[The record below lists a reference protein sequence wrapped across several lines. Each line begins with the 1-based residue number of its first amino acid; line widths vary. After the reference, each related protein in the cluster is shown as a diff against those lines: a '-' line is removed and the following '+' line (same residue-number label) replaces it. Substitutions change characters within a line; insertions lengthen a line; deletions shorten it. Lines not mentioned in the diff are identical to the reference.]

1 LLAISA
7 FQSGQ
12 CASILAAAK
21 IYNVSKATLTRRVN
35 GGTSREDYAP
45 TNKRL
50 TDLEEEVL
58 TRDILKLDAQ
68 GLSPTISLVRAMA
81 DTICK
86 ERGAPCVGV
95 KWTNNFIK
103 RTPSL
108 DVRLGRVYECQ
119 IKLCEDS
126 EVIKAWFELV
136 KNTINKHSILPE
148 DIYNFDET
156 GFQMGQISASK
167 VVTSIDRPG
176 RPKQVKPRNT
186 EWVTLIQGACVDG
199 SSIPPFIIIKGKEF
213 NETWFFQGLPST
225 WTFSISENG
234 WTTDKIGLQWIQAAC
249 S

>member
-108 DVRLGRVYECQ
+108 DVRLEKVYECQ
-119 IKLCEDS
+119 RKLCEDS

-176 RPKQVKPRNT
+176 RPKQVKPTNT
-186 EWVTLIQGACVDG
+186 EWVTLIQGACADG
-199 SSIPPFIIIKGKEF
+199 PSIPPFIIIKGKEF
-213 NETWFFQGLPST
+213 NETWFF
-225 WTFSISENG
+225 
-234 WTTDKIGLQWIQAAC
+234 
-249 S
+249 